1 VSERPD
7 PPQDGRLPGDG
18 RVDLPGDLRIDL
30 EPELVREV
38 IASKRFLAQDRVQV
52 GIDEI
57 ATWDRH
63 LVRESRLLV
72 PVDVQALYV
81 PPGHDEPMV
90 RLPMQL
96 TTPEGTTAAEGM
108 PAPFDEGEPRP
119 AGVHLHW
126 AMPDALLRG
135 TLDTAAKATTNR
147 MGLPPLPDRW
157 VVVRLRHPDG
167 AARPEVSAWVLEA
180 DRAAVVPVRE
190 WVEGGRS
197 TPTGVVLAATE
208 LTGVVGGSVL
218 WSAAY
223 DAVLNRFAFHDPL
236 DGVGA
241 RDGELAT
248 YLVAGWWKDPAN
260 DPLDAARS
268 SDSLDEL
275 LERLRWWPVRDW
287 GDERSEQQYAATQEA
302 LRKALGLTTGERFSA
317 RPSTQVA
324 RRAAAARTTTFTPKD
339 PLTQVTSVVSASRF
353 AAEAAVRYTAR
364 PWHLRSSLLHGSVYG
379 VPVAGP
385 VDLDGRPRED
395 DVTAALGQHDDDVL
409 AALGALPGTTAAQRR
424 DAERLL
430 EAFTQ
435 QKLNR
440 IDSPDGLA
448 EIEETEHAAS
458 FASLP
463 SGEVAATDR
472 LAQRAAS
479 GPASGREVGRRATS
493 RTRGGLG
500 AAAPPSER
508 LTGASATVSFTR
520 VADLRALTESEAF
533 RELYDKSD
541 DILSAIEPRVVERPA
556 ARWTVATDPQVGLR
570 GARRSLRHGG
580 DGRGSA
586 TGRLTCRW
594 PHHVYE
600 SVSGVV
606 DGADLVPTLGNGSLP
621 PEVLRLVRE
630 AVVHDPYH
638 DDWLTMAAP
647 AVRDGALA
655 PQLVFHRLQAES
667 ALRFGLDGRYDG
679 TSQVLAQALSS
690 GSPRARGATSPRS
703 TRAARAA
710 SGSVA
715 VSRVVADELARYS
728 ILRGVDPDLVAVTS
742 WSQPWVPL
750 YLEWQVEVDGLDPE
764 GLDDWALGT
773 VDLAGGG
780 APAGASRTVTGRS
793 VLTTGAAVA
802 LRSAVLD
809 HLAAEDARD
818 AAGGGELDEDTEQA
832 LRDLAAAVQ
841 HVDVVTAALS
851 GLRDRLL
858 GFDDAVDGLVRPA
871 AAVGVGAPTAPT
883 SAPSM
888 LLAGRVRL
896 TRARL
901 VDAFGR
907 LLEVPVTAVS
917 VPERHTAE
925 GEPGTLVVPPRL
937 LRPARWQLRLVDAAT
952 PASAVGTE
960 ARVDQ
965 VDTSLQVSPV
975 CGFLLPDHLDETL
988 EVFGADGGPLGE
1000 ILHEPVGGG
1009 VMWEIAPGREGP
1021 ADSGPRYGLTAAQ
1034 DALGLLAAGVVAADS
1049 AERGRRDAAG
1059 LPAAE
1064 SALTALLRAV
1074 DTALWTVDTFAS
1086 FGAEHVAGLVGRPIA
1101 VVRAQLELQLQPT
1114 TDVDLSDPA
1123 RAAEWAVAQERL
1135 QRYAFPVRIGELTRT
1150 DDGVLGFYVDDDY
1163 SRLRVVD
1170 KVIAGSA
1177 RESGRSRGQL
1187 GLIGDAA
1194 GVPGLSPIEHPYV
1207 VGTGVDGTGAGDDA
1221 DTLLLHLGQ
1230 RVTLTVLMHPAGR
1243 AHLTSGLLPR
1253 KHVQLSRDWV
1263 GPGLAAIAP
1272 SLRTGPLLVETDL
1285 DQDAQVRLPKVS
1297 VFGNEQDFWWRDT
1310 PATWRHD
1317 AILAATQSALLPATP
1332 AELREGWVRV
1342 APDRARSGADGAAD
1356 GGADRGAGA

>member
-1 VSERPD
+1 MTGPEDSRVD
-7 PPQDGRLPGDG
+7 LGDG
-18 RVDLPGDLRIDL
+18 RRIEL
-30 EPELVREV
+30 EPRFVREV
-38 IASKRFLAQDRVQV
+38 VASKRFLAQDRVQV
-52 GIDEI
+52 GVSEI

-96 TTPEGTTAAEGM
+96 STPAGRTAAEGM
-108 PAPFDEGEPRP
+108 PEPFAKGEPRP

-135 TLDTAAKATTNR
+135 TLDTAGQGTANR
-147 MGLPPLPDRW
+147 LGLPVLPDRW
-157 VVVRLRHPDG
+157 VVVRLLHPDG

-180 DRAAVVPVRE
+180 DRAAAVPVGT
-190 WVEGGRS
+190 WVEDGAA
-197 TPTGVVLAATE
+197 TPTGVVLAPSE

-236 DGVGA
+236 DGVQA
-241 RDGELAT
+241 RDGDLAT
-248 YLVAGWWKDPAN
+248 YVVAGWWKDPAN

-275 LERLRWWPVRDW
+275 LARLRWWPVRDW

-302 LRKALGLTTGERFSA
+302 LRKALGLTTGERFSP
-317 RPSTQVA
+317 RPSTTVA
-324 RRAAAARTTTFTPKD
+324 RRAAAARATSYTPRD
-339 PLTQVTSVVSASRF
+339 QLTEVSHVVAASQF
-353 AAEAAVRYTAR
+353 AAEAAVRFTAR

-385 VDLDGRPRED
+385 VDLDGRPREQD
-395 DVTAALGQHDDDVL
+395 LTVALGRHDDDVL
-409 AALGALPGTTAAQRR
+409 AALGALPGTTAEQRR

-440 IDSPDGLA
+440 IDSADGLA
-448 EIEETEHAAS
+448 EIEETEHAAG
-458 FASLP
+458 FASVP
-463 SGEVAATDR
+463 SGEVAGTDR

-479 GPASGREVGRRATS
+479 GPASGRKVGRNATTRQS
-493 RTRGGLG
+493 RKVLG
-500 AAAPPSER
+500 AAAPQEVSVTQAR
-508 LTGASATVSFTR
+508 TTVSFTK

-541 DILSAIEPRVVERPA
+541 DVLTAVQPRVVERPA
-556 ARWTVATDPQVGLR
+556 ARWTVTTDPLVALR

-586 TGRLTCRW
+586 AGTLTCRW
-594 PHHVYE
+594 PHHAYQ
-600 SVSGVV
+600 SVPGVV

-630 AVVHDPYH
+630 AVLHDPYH
-638 DDWLTMAAP
+638 DDWLTMASP
-647 AVRDGALA
+647 AVRDGVLA

-667 ALRFGLDGRYDG
+667 ALRFGVDGRYDG
-679 TSQVLAQALSS
+679 TTQALADLLRT
-690 GSPRARGATSPRS
+690 GDAPRRRGA
-703 TRAARAA
+703 RAPRAA
-710 SGSVA
+710 SSAGTA
-715 VSRVVADELARYS
+715 RVVADELARFS
-728 ILRGVDPDLVAVTS
+728 LLRGVDPDLVAVTS

-750 YLEWQVEVDGLDPE
+750 YLEWQVEVVGLDPE
-764 GLDDWALGT
+764 HLDDWALGA
-773 VDLAGGG
+773 VDLTGGPPP
-780 APAGASRTVTGRS
+780 APDARAVTGRS

-809 HLAAEDARD
+809 HLTAEDARD
-818 AAGGGELDEDTEQA
+818 TAGNGEIDEATEQA
-832 LRDLAAAVQ
+832 LRELAAAVQ
-841 HVDVVTAALS
+841 HVDVVTAAMS

-871 AAVGVGAPTAPT
+871 SGAGVGAATAPT
-883 SAPSM
+883 SAPAM

-907 LLEVPVTAVS
+907 VLEVPVATVA
-917 VPERHTAE
+917 VPESSSV
-925 GEPGTLVVPPRL
+925 GDEPGALALPPRL
-937 LRPARWQLRLVDAAT
+937 LRPARWRLRLVDAAT
-952 PASAVGTE
+952 PAGTEGTE

-965 VDTSLQVSPV
+965 IDTTLQVSPV

-988 EVFGADGGPLGE
+988 EVFGADGRPLGE

-1009 VMWEIAPGREGP
+1009 VLWEIAPGREGP
-1021 ADSGPRYGLTAAQ
+1021 ADSGPRFGLTASQ

-1049 AERGRRDAAG
+1049 AERGRRAAAG
-1059 LPAAE
+1059 LPEAE
-1064 SALTALLRAV
+1064 SALTAMLRAV
-1074 DTALWTVDTFAS
+1074 DTSLWTVDTFAS

-1101 VVRAQLELQLQPT
+1101 VVRVQLELQLQPT

-1123 RAAEWAVAQERL
+1123 RAGEWALAQERL
-1135 QRYAFPVRIGELTRT
+1135 QRFAFPVRVGELTRT

-1163 SRLRVVD
+1163 SRLRIVD
-1170 KVIAGSA
+1170 KAVAGSA

-1187 GLIGDAA
+1187 GLFGDAA
-1194 GVPGLSPIEHPYV
+1194 GLPGVSPIDHPYV
-1207 VGTGVDGTGAGDDA
+1207 VGTGADGTGAGDDA
-1221 DTLLLHLGQ
+1221 DTLFLHLGQ
-1230 RVTLTVLMHPAGR
+1230 RVTLTVLMHPAGK

-1253 KHVQLSRDWV
+1253 KHVQLARDWV

-1285 DQDAQVRLPKVS
+1285 DQDQQVRLPKVS
-1297 VFGNEQDFWWRDT
+1297 VFGSEQDLWWRDT

-1317 AILAATQSALLPATP
+1317 AILAATQNALLPATP

-1342 APDRARSGADGAAD
+1342 APDRRPDGEDAP
-1356 GGADRGAGA
+1356 